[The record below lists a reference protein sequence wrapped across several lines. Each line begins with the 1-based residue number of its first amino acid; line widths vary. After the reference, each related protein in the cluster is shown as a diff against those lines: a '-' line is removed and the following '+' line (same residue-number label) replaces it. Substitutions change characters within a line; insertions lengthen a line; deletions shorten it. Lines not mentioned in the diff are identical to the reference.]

1 MSGPE
6 FEFDMFGGVNM
17 NDTLNSSLDLG
28 MFGDVG
34 VRYFLSDIFIF
45 IHHSPNMDIYFN
57 IY

>member
-17 NDTLNSSLDLG
+17 NDSLNSSLDLG

-34 VRYFLSDIFIF
+34 VRCFGPQV
-45 IHHSPNMDIYFN
+45 HSPDSEFSLF
-57 IY
+57 